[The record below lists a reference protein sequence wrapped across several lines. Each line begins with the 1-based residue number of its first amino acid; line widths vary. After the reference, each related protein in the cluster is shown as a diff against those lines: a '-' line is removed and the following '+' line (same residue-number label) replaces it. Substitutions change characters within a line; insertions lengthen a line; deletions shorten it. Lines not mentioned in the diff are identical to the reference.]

1 MASEVNRLI
10 LNKTGIDINLS
21 ENHIRCFC
29 HKIALILNAGLKS
42 IKLAANKLI
51 TFKESTLGFVPGL
64 SPIEEES
71 EESEKMTD
79 QFVQEDVFLD
89 KDSSNTDEAG
99 DDGDGLERE
108 PPVPTPSSNKIH
120 RILEKVRFNI
130 FICRFYWLIDWLI
143 PNKFHQVDF
152 IIQQI
157 TSSAAKR
164 FEYDTWCKK
173 LDYNGPSLIAGY
185 GIQWNIKF
193 ESRNGGYQARK
204 VIAKL
209 IENERDQQER
219 EGGKNYYNNME
230 ITQSKWDVVNK
241 LNETL
246 SVS

>member
-71 EESEKMTD
+71 EESEKTTD

-120 RILEKVRFNI
+120 RILEK
-130 FICRFYWLIDWLI
+130 
-143 PNKFHQVDF
+143 VDF

-209 IENERDQQER
+209 IENERDRQER